1 MNPNLD
7 DGNCFQYA
15 IMVALKHEI
24 SKTNPV
30 RRKKRH
36 FKNQYM
42 SGRTKIFLGIQK
54 IKKA

>member
-36 FKNQYM
+36 FKNQYEWKDKDFPAH
-42 SGRTKIFLGIQK
+42 TKN
-54 IKKA
+54 